1 MGEIVVKN
9 LTTLTDAA
17 ALIHVALYLTDTE
30 SVAEDKY
37 RLRMNETV
45 TGKLVIVIR
54 RRKINDPADSRGIFE
69 RKNERWK
76 GAG

>member
-1 MGEIVVKN
+1 MKLLGEIVVKN

-37 RLRMNETV
+37 YVKMNETV
-45 TGKLVIVIR
+45 TGKLVIVI
-54 RRKINDPADSRGIFE
+54 AE
-69 RKNERWK
+69 R
-76 GAG
+76 

>member
-17 ALIHVALYLTDTE
+17 ALIHVALYLTDIE

-37 RLRMNETV
+37 RLRMNGTV
-45 TGKLVIVIR
+45 TGKLVIVI
-54 RRKINDPADSRGIFE
+54 AE
-69 RKNERWK
+69 R
-76 GAG
+76 

>member
-45 TGKLVIVIR
+45 TGKLVIVITE
-54 RRKINDPADSRGIFE
+54 KEN
-69 RKNERWK
+69 K
-76 GAG
+76 

>member
-1 MGEIVVKN
+1 MKLLGEIVVKN

-45 TGKLVIVIR
+45 TGKLVIVITE
-54 RRKINDPADSRGIFE
+54 KEN
-69 RKNERWK
+69 K
-76 GAG
+76 

>member
-37 RLRMNETV
+37 SVKMNETV
-45 TGKLVIVIR
+45 MGKHVILITETGK
-54 RRKINDPADSRGIFE
+54 
-69 RKNERWK
+69 
-76 GAG
+76 

>member
-1 MGEIVVKN
+1 MKLLGEIVVKN

-37 RLRMNETV
+37 HVKMNETV
-45 TGKLVIVIR
+45 PGKLVIVI
-54 RRKINDPADSRGIFE
+54 AE
-69 RKNERWK
+69 R
-76 GAG
+76 

>member
-37 RLRMNETV
+37 HVTMIETV
-45 TGKLVIVIR
+45 TGKLVIVI
-54 RRKINDPADSRGIFE
+54 AE
-69 RKNERWK
+69 R
-76 GAG
+76 

>member
-1 MGEIVVKN
+1 MKLLGEIVVKN

-37 RLRMNETV
+37 HVKMNETV
-45 TGKLVIVIR
+45 AGKLVIVI
-54 RRKINDPADSRGIFE
+54 AE
-69 RKNERWK
+69 R
-76 GAG
+76 

>member
-9 LTTLTDAA
+9 QTTLTDTA

-45 TGKLVIVIR
+45 TGKLVIVITE
-54 RRKINDPADSRGIFE
+54 KEN
-69 RKNERWK
+69 K
-76 GAG
+76 